1 MAAIRAL
8 SFAALAELY
17 RSLGRFRTLPT
28 ANELSVRLQASGFS
42 EATEQMVS
50 AVYKDIDALSEQ
62 PPTPETEKMVTECV
76 RRLRQSDD
84 GGESDLD
91 RTCEPGVRIVPLTG
105 WQGHGVPEWIIPS
118 EVREPTA
125 RILFLH
131 GGAYE
136 FYSPSDV
143 YRPLTTRL
151 AAATQLP
158 VFAVDYRLAPAHIF
172 PAAVEDALYALSF
185 VWEHGPPEPSNSA
198 TAHEE
203 IGGSVTSRVERAS
216 AVYMCGDSSGGGL
229 GLAVVAALGLGQVAP
244 GRPLPDTP
252 WASFGTPSREFSREN
267 AAAASETARRALL
280 PTALALISPWND
292 LTSSGGSYYSRAW
305 NGNDLTGDPIFSNG
319 QPEAEA
325 AKWVENARRY
335 AGEVPLTDPR
345 LSPLFMP
352 PHVLGR
358 WLPPTL
364 MVVGDAE
371 VMLDE
376 ATELAARVLEARS
389 TYSPETTESAAQAT
403 TSLPPSSF
411 MRVRVYRR
419 MWHVWPMYSE
429 ACGQAPAATVA
440 SGAMG
445 CSQEG
450 GGGLHHA
457 WMALRD
463 LDEWIRTHPAPSC
476 RDSGEQGRG

>member
-17 RSLGRFRTLPT
+17 RSLGRFSTLPT
-28 ANELSVRLQASGFS
+28 ASELSVRLQASGFI
-42 EATEQMVS
+42 EATEEVVS
-50 AVYKDIDALSEQ
+50 VVYKDIDALSEQ

-76 RRLRQSDD
+76 RRLRQSGD

-91 RTCEPGVRIVPLTG
+91 RACEPGVRIVPLND
-105 WQGHGVPEWIIPS
+105 WQGHGVPEWVIQS
-118 EVREPTA
+118 EVRDPTA

-151 AAATQLP
+151 ATTTQLP
-158 VFAVDYRLAPAHIF
+158 VFAVDYRLAPAHVF

-185 VWEHGPPEPSNSA
+185 VWEHGPPEPSNAAA
-198 TAHEE
+198 THEE
-203 IGGSVTSRVERAS
+203 IGASVTSRVERAS

-229 GLAVVAALGLGQVAP
+229 GLAVVAALGLGELAP
-244 GRPLPDTP
+244 GQPLPRASLG
-252 WASFGTPSREFSREN
+252 ASFRAN
-267 AAAASETARRALL
+267 AAVTDEVVRRAML

-292 LTSSGGSYYSRAW
+292 LTSSGGSYHSRAW
-305 NGNDLTGDPIFSNG
+305 NGNNLTGDPIFSNG

-325 AKWVENARRY
+325 AEWVENARRY
-335 AGEVPLTDPR
+335 GGEVTLTDPR

-376 ATELAARVLEARS
+376 ATELAARFLEARS
-389 TYSPETTESAAQAT
+389 TYSPETSESAAQAT
-403 TSLPPSSF
+403 TSLLPSSS

-445 CSQEG
+445 CAQEEG
-450 GGGLHHA
+450 GGLYHA
-457 WMALRD
+457 WMAFRD
-463 LDEWIRTHPAPSC
+463 IDEWIRMHPPSC
-476 RDSGEQGRG
+476 SADEADTKPC